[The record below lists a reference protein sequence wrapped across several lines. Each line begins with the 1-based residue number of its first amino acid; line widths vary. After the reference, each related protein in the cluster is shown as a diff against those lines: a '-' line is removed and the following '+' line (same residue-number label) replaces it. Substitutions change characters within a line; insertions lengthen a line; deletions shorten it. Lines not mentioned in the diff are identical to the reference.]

1 MLLLGNVG
9 GKQEI
14 RNTQRRRL
22 TGTHAPFYEEGMAE
36 GTRIILPEN
45 QRWGW
50 VENTGCSEIKRLNM
64 ALLVA
69 LWVKLMAG
77 GRSKMEGHQ
86 VLALVM

>member
-1 MLLLGNVG
+1 MVTARLGVGGWVLLLGNVG

-14 RNTQRRRL
+14 RNTQRRWF

-50 VENTGCSEIKRLNM
+50 VEI
-64 ALLVA
+64 LV
-69 LWVKLMAG
+69 
-77 GRSKMEGHQ
+77 
-86 VLALVM
+86 VLK